1 MLLKKI
7 KTKGFLGHLTGES
20 ENDFV
25 ELDFADKNL
34 WLIQGRN
41 GAGKSTLFD
50 AITMAFF
57 KQHRGG
63 GSNFANL
70 VHDNAD
76 RAEIFVEFALHGNDY
91 RIAVDLPKNSTVV
104 RRIQFWNGLEWATK
118 NDDIDDWVGKNLKI
132 SYETFVSSVLLG
144 QVKPINLL
152 PQKRHRAARFF
163 SNFFNLNS
171 TKN

>member
-7 KTKGFLGHLTGES
+7 KTKGFLGHLSGEA
-20 ENDFV
+20 ENNFV

-57 KQHRGG
+57 RQHRGG
-63 GSNFANL
+63 ASNFANL
-70 VHDNAD
+70 IHDKAD

-91 RIAVDLPKNSTVV
+91 QITVDLPRKSTVT
-104 RRIQFWNGLEWATK
+104 RSLKFWNGVNWATK
-118 NDDIDDWVGKNLKI
+118 NDD
-132 SYETFVSSVLLG
+132 
-144 QVKPINLL
+144 VKDNYPFGNFNI
-152 PQKRHRAARFF
+152 RF
-163 SNFFNLNS
+163 
-171 TKN
+171 K

>member
-7 KTKGFLGHLTGES
+7 KTKGFLGHLSGEA

-57 KQHRGG
+57 KHHRGG
-63 GSNFANL
+63 GSYFANL
-70 VHDNAD
+70 VHDKAD
-76 RAEIFVEFALHGNDY
+76 KAEIFVEFSLHGNDY
-91 RIAVDLPKNSTVV
+91 RIAVDVPKKSTVI
-104 RRIQFWNGLEWATK
+104 RRIQFWNGVEWATK
-118 NDDIDDWVGKNLKI
+118 DDEIDDWVKQNLKI
-132 SYETFVSSVLLG
+132 SIKTFVTSVL
-144 QVKPINLL
+144 
-152 PQKRHRAARFF
+152 
-163 SNFFNLNS
+163 
-171 TKN
+171 